1 MEHHSPLV
9 VGRKKGD
16 FMDHWYIDSK
26 QYLLG
31 SLDALLKDARGNAA
45 SLPTPSPEV
54 AALLGAAE
62 RERAAIETLFDDLA
76 ARHATLTA
84 TVDDLQRALSVA
96 GAPLRGEIS

>member
-62 RERAAIETLFDDLA
+62 RERAAARSRSA